1 MSHLLRI
8 DSSIRNDGSFSRAVN
23 DTFETAWRRS
33 HPQGIVTHRDLGS
46 DPLPYLTDADV
57 QAAFVP
63 EDERTDAQRAAVVRA
78 TGLLDELLAADVLL
92 VGVPLYNWSLPASVK
107 TWVDH
112 IFTDPRTRSTEP
124 MLAGRPAV
132 LVNAHGGSYRPG
144 TPKEGWDYAE

>member
-57 QAAFVP
+57 QAAFVHTARESW
-63 EDERTDAQRAAVVRA
+63 EDAHAQ
-78 TGLLDELLAADVLL
+78 ADVHARRIVERLQ
-92 VGVPLYNWSLPASVK
+92 A
-107 TWVDH
+107 
-112 IFTDPRTRSTEP
+112 
-124 MLAGRPAV
+124 A
-132 LVNAHGGSYRPG
+132 
-144 TPKEGWDYAE
+144 